1 MAETT
6 SEYADII
13 TVKDLQTGTV
23 KYPRTVTHA
32 VIDENGTTLSDHIAV
47 IESDIKKNAEDIASM
62 GSNAGRFEDLES
74 DIREIEGKFNEYYT
88 ATEVDEMTEFSMFGT
103 ATEDPASILD

>member
-23 KYPRTVTHA
+23 KYPRTVTRA
-32 VIDENGTTLSDHIAV
+32 IIDEDGTTLSDHIAV
-47 IESDIKKNAEDIASM
+47 IKSNVQKNKD
-62 GSNAGRFEDLES
+62 NFD
-74 DIREIEGKFNEYYT
+74 NYYT
-88 ATEVDEMTEFSMFGT
+88 AVEVDKITELSLFGT
-103 ATEDPASILD
+103 QTEDPSSILD